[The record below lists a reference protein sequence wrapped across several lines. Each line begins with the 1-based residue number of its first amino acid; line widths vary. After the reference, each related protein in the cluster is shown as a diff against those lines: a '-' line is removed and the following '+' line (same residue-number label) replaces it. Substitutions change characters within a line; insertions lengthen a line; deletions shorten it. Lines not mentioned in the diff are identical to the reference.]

1 MNAEISLFGVFAPSL
16 LLCAIVAYLISAAI
30 SRMLGAVGFYRLVWH
45 RPLFNFAM
53 FVCLLGACEILLSKV
68 SP

>member
-1 MNAEISLFGVFAPSL
+1 MNAEISIFGVFTPSL
-16 LLCAIVAYLISAAI
+16 LLCAIVTYLISATI

-53 FVCLLGACEILLSKV
+53 FVCLLGAIEVLLSKV